1 MKRHSTSSSSERP
14 SKGAKLNGCTV
25 APTQEA
31 NYSSTVNQE
40 GAPSSSSKPGL
51 SKKAQQK
58 IDKQNALLKFKT
70 EQKALK
76 EVKCPSC
83 ELTTHARS
91 TSNLCP
97 NKKAKVPV
105 CSPDERVENFVI
117 KTSLPN
123 VCNNQQ
129 LVQYIKD
136 LTDYTTKVLFVGSLF
151 ANFIFVKLLDDSQ
164 TIPIIEQSLFT
175 NIFAVMTENGKRA
188 LNYLKEYFTL
198 FCELTTVDR
207 DSLKSI
213 NYSSIPSIAG
223 KKTESD
229 LTDFYYHLFNFTK
242 LGFRT
247 RDSLTSGKKFR
258 NVITTDGHSI
268 SFLFTR
274 TVKRSLATTKNPS
287 DFIDDIRNGC
297 DIWGVGPG
305 VSTTLTAVDTSGRQR
320 TTSLDEYYHLCGYNN
335 ANFIRKKHQEQHTAQ
350 FLKISNLSS
359 LKTSNIT
366 EFTKACQERLSLYD
380 DITSYYNENAWSS
393 KLKFQCYI
401 RKQKGVH
408 EICKRLMHGSV
419 KYNKKASTRAKTS
432 PAENE
437 SKYCPPAPLDHPDK
451 PRKTIIAFSDGMF
464 NNSLRGNRG
473 APVRL

>member
-14 SKGAKLNGCTV
+14 SKGAKLNEYTV
-25 APTQEA
+25 APIQEA

-40 GAPSSSSKPGL
+40 GASSSSSKPGL

-83 ELTTHARS
+83 GLTTHARS

-97 NKKAKVPV
+97 NKKAKASV

-129 LVQYIKD
+129 LVQHIKD

-151 ANFIFVKLLDDSQ
+151 ANFIFIKLLDDDQ
-164 TIPIIEQSLFT
+164 ATPIIEQSLFT
-175 NIFAVMTENGKRA
+175 NIFAVVTGNGKKVPH
-188 LNYLKEYFTL
+188 YLKEYFTL

-207 DSLKSI
+207 DPLKSI
-213 NYSSIPSIAG
+213 NYSSILSIA
-223 KKTESD
+223 D
-229 LTDFYYHLFNFTK
+229 
-242 LGFRT
+242 
-247 RDSLTSGKKFR
+247 
-258 NVITTDGHSI
+258 
-268 SFLFTR
+268 
-274 TVKRSLATTKNPS
+274 
-287 DFIDDIRNGC
+287 
-297 DIWGVGPG
+297 PG
-305 VSTTLTAVDTSGRQR
+305 VSTILTAVDTSGRQR

-366 EFTKACQERLSLYD
+366 EFAKACQERLSLYD

-419 KYNKKASTRAKTS
+419 KYNKKASAGVKTS
-432 PAENE
+432 SAENE
-437 SKYCPPAPLDHPDK
+437 SKYCPSAPLDHPDK
-451 PRKTIIAFSDGMF
+451 PRKTIIAFGDGMF
-464 NNSLRGNRG
+464 NSS
-473 APVRL
+473 